1 MKRKKKDAFDVQAF
15 LDSAGLSRRVAEY
28 RKSQTIYS
36 QGDAAEA
43 VMYIQHGGV
52 QLRVVNEVGK
62 EATVA
67 VLGPTDFFVE
77 GCLAGQAGRWH

>member
-1 MKRKKKDAFDVQAF
+1 
-15 LDSAGLSRRVAEY
+15 
-28 RKSQTIYS
+28 
-36 QGDAAEA
+36 
-43 VMYIQHGGV
+43 MYIQHGGV

-77 GCLAGQAGRWH
+77 GCLAGQASRWH